1 MKSLFRKKI
10 IILFL
15 LLILSVLF
23 TVFFAGKKIFFGS
36 VSREP
41 VSPLAKEECAE
52 QPYDTA
58 VTGEKQPEY
67 VGPFL
72 EPLKIDSK
80 GNLVGFSWMDED
92 EDENL
97 IIKSN
102 CRTYTSF
109 SSSLIYFAVS
119 QKDGKEEDFD
129 MQFYLPQNIAS
140 ALGGK
145 VEIKAVEKQVGET
158 WQVLP
163 ITNKEIK
170 SEKRF
175 EKAFEKRKSVPAELE
190 AKSKI
195 SFKLETDETAYF
207 RAEIVYPPGSE
218 GQFMI
223 EAFGDQG
230 SYGLLDPWF
239 SSLWTHRKKII
250 INEGK
255 VSGSSNLTNFPML
268 INSTDLDFRTVANGG
283 KVGKSDGTDILFTSS
298 DGTTQLDHELE
309 KYTATTGE
317 LIAWVEIPTLD
328 YDDNTVIYMYYGNAA
343 AADQQDITG
352 TWDANYKGVLHLDEG
367 YSTAASF
374 YKDSTSNAYNGTL
387 VDADADTASATGKID
402 GALNFNGD
410 ADYIELGNISPVVSS
425 FTLSSWVVIDT
436 TPADRYRIIDRHHDS
451 AGGNTFATGLLS
463 SRKAHVAYAA
473 SGGEFNL
480 DGNTVIPFATMTHV
494 AVTRN
499 GANVKVYVNGNLD
512 SSSSSGTTGDISYDG
527 TSVTIADQSNNAGS
541 RKWDGILDEVRVSS
555 TDRSADW
562 IATEYN
568 NQSSPSAFYVL
579 DGQDVEIRSGAGVTV
594 GATSTGGTFAT
605 WFTTGG
611 TRTHRKKIT
620 INHPKVS
627 GSSNLT
633 NFPVLVSRTDTD
645 WKDTGNGGKVGKS
658 DGTDILFTSSDG
670 TTQLDHELEKY
681 TATTGELIAWVEIPT
696 LDYDDNTVIYM
707 YYGNAAAA
715 DQQDIT
721 GTWDA

>member
-239 SSLWTHRKKII
+239 SSLWSHRKKIS

-343 AADQQDITG
+343 AADQQNITG
-352 TWDANYKGVLHLDEG
+352 TWDDDYLGIWHLNEG
-367 YSTAASF
+367 DSTAAGF
-374 YKDSTSNAYNGTL
+374 YNDSNNTNHGTL
-387 VDADADTASATGKID
+387 TDADGSSVAATGKVD
-402 GALNFNGD
+402 GAYDLSGTD
-410 ADYIELGNISPVVSS
+410 DYIDAGNSIITSLNTVAEFSLGAWVYIRAGDNNFIGHGNPFNTDGEGFAFYCATGPNRLRFRINNDSGAETTVSVNIADLVNSWHYVVVNADRDGLATFFLDGISVGTGNISGENGGTINSGTGI
-425 FTLSSWVVIDT
+425 TLG
-436 TPADRYRIIDRHHDS
+436 RH
-451 AGGNTFATGLLS
+451 GEATG
-463 SRKAHVAYAA
+463 
-473 SGGEFNL
+473 
-480 DGNTVIPFATMTHV
+480 T
-494 AVTRN
+494 
-499 GANVKVYVNGNLD
+499 
-512 SSSSSGTTGDISYDG
+512 GT
-527 TSVTIADQSNNAGS
+527 N
-541 RKWDGILDEVRVSS
+541 GILDEIRVSDIS
-555 TDRSADW
+555 RSADW

-568 NQSSPSAFYVL
+568 NQSSP
-579 DGQDVEIRSGAGVTV
+579 
-594 GATSTGGTFAT
+594 GTFYAV
-605 WFTTGG
+605 GG
-611 TRTHRKKIT
+611 QEA
-620 INHPKVS
+620 
-627 GSSNLT
+627 
-633 NFPVLVSRTDTD
+633 
-645 WKDTGNGGKVGKS
+645 KVG
-658 DGTDILFTSSDG
+658 TF
-670 TTQLDHELEKY
+670 
-681 TATTGELIAWVEIPT
+681 
-696 LDYDDNTVIYM
+696 
-707 YYGNAAAA
+707 
-715 DQQDIT
+715 
-721 GTWDA
+721 